1 MNTQIK
7 LKDITTS
14 EQLRERIGK
23 DGLGLPKLSLGIYW
37 KRFKGLMTTN
47 RTSEAQIETRV
58 EFCCF
63 DGTKSVRRFV

>member
-63 DGTKSVRRFV
+63 DGTKSARRFV

>member
-7 LKDITTS
+7 LKDITTA

-37 KRFKGLMTTN
+37 KRFKGLMTTD
-47 RTSEAQIETRV
+47 RTNDEQVETRV